1 MRERVGMGGNKMNT
15 LVAKGFSPLQPWLQ
29 RGAAMDDDEEGVEL
43 SGCCAQECSGL
54 GHSCMVYRF
63 VASHYKPLHSYLIC
77 ESVVMPVNGYY
88 FCNFKCLRRYN
99 VHLAGLGADTIMPED
114 GPGNDSEDRFLLPV
128 RRRPEAAIEA
138 IDVSDEDPDAE
149 LVPKEG
155 GKAKGAED
163 DEDSNSDE
171 VEIQEEGKDN
181 ADEEPSAVEVG
192 SRIRMCFNRPP
203 PAWFGGLVVW
213 LDELLRFWIAFDD
226 GDLRVIPKF
235 KLLADL
241 KVGSAAATMDVAEG
255 GLVADVGG
263 GARAEDV
270 TWHNGKPVGVLL
282 GNTGLK
288 MGGMLIYQSHV
299 VQPASFTAPLRNR
312 GSRSAGAGTTVSI
325 REYGGW
331 HTFFKGDRVEY
342 AAGQKAGQKGA
353 QVQVA
358 SAIVFGFA
366 WHKGGSAA
374 QGRKFLI
381 LYEEGSQIFF
391 LGMCTKWRRRR
402 GDGIKDG
409 DYDTK
414 FDEDCHDQAATISVE
429 LCERMNQ
436 DFEVSGAL
444 AILALDTFTK
454 VESQS
459 KHPPPILREQLK
471 EEAKAA
477 KAKAPPKV
485 KPPRAPPTKP
495 PPKQPQKPPKR
506 KKVDDEDDDEDE
518 DDDDEEE
525 EEEEEEARVLKAPK
539 APKAPK
545 NKAADKAATADKA
558 AAALPLPKQPLQV
571 PPKKRKPADVKD
583 EEKKDVEDEVKDEM
597 EPKPPKPPS
606 KLKAAAAVPR
616 LLRGWKSSYDEDG
629 VIFYYNKDRT
639 KVQYEEPPASPLPQ
653 EPSPPPKPPPKP
665 KAAAAVPRL
674 PRGWK
679 SSFDEDGVI
688 FYYNKDRTKVQYE
701 EPPAS
706 PLPQEPS
713 PRPPPPPPMAPLQR
727 QRPPQPPT
735 PARLPTPPLGGS
747 SSSTS
752 GIQPVHPQQH
762 LKPMEQQRLRQM
774 AALRSQLVYA
784 TSEENKMRI
793 AGLLAELEFVQEQG
807 WT

>member
-1 MRERVGMGGNKMNT
+1 
-15 LVAKGFSPLQPWLQ
+15 
-29 RGAAMDDDEEGVEL
+29 
-43 SGCCAQECSGL
+43 
-54 GHSCMVYRF
+54 
-63 VASHYKPLHSYLIC
+63 
-77 ESVVMPVNGYY
+77 
-88 FCNFKCLRRYN
+88 
-99 VHLAGLGADTIMPED
+99 
-114 GPGNDSEDRFLLPV
+114 
-128 RRRPEAAIEA
+128 
-138 IDVSDEDPDAE
+138 
-149 LVPKEG
+149 
-155 GKAKGAED
+155 
-163 DEDSNSDE
+163 
-171 VEIQEEGKDN
+171 
-181 ADEEPSAVEVG
+181 
-192 SRIRMCFNRPP
+192 
-203 PAWFGGLVVW
+203 
-213 LDELLRFWIAFDD
+213 
-226 GDLRVIPKF
+226 
-235 KLLADL
+235 
-241 KVGSAAATMDVAEG
+241 
-255 GLVADVGG
+255 
-263 GARAEDV
+263 
-270 TWHNGKPVGVLL
+270 
-282 GNTGLK
+282 

-312 GSRSAGAGTTVSI
+312 GSRSAGAAGTTVSI

-477 KAKAPPKV
+477 KAKATPKV

-558 AAALPLPKQPLQV
+558 AAALPPPKRPLQV

-583 EEKKDVEDEVKDEM
+583 EEEKDVEDEVKDEM

-616 LLRGWKSSYDEDG
+616 LLRGWKSSY
-629 VIFYYNKDRT
+629 
-639 KVQYEEPPASPLPQ
+639 
-653 EPSPPPKPPPKP
+653 
-665 KAAAAVPRL
+665 
-674 PRGWK
+674 
-679 SSFDEDGVI
+679 DEDGVI